1 MEYITQSIN
10 GKSVN
15 IPKVEITKYMA
26 KLDITQ
32 DEAIEL
38 WLTDNDYMDNE
49 EVDRLTQQAKDNK
62 ITSTIHK
69 AESGERKRREV
80 TKKENPTKEGIIKAL
95 AATLEDIGAVNI
107 KITNISK
114 LVEFEMDGNN
124 FKLDLVQ
131 KRQPKK

>member
-1 MEYITQSIN
+1 METIVKEIK
-10 GKSVN
+10 GKTVKIPMPDIVN
-15 IPKVEITKYMA
+15 YMQ
-26 KLDITQ
+26 KLELTQ

-49 EVDRLTQQAKDNK
+49 EVDRLSQQAKDNK
-62 ITSTIHK
+62 TNLRADT
-69 AESGERKRREV
+69 GERKKREV
-80 TKKENPTKEGIIKAL
+80 TKKENPTKERIIETL
-95 AATLEDIGAVNI
+95 AAVLENIGAVNI

-114 LVEFEMDGNN
+114 LIEFEMDGNN

>member
-1 MEYITQSIN
+1 MEYIGKEIN
-10 GKSVN
+10 GKVVK
-15 IPKVEITKYMA
+15 IPLPEIAKYMA
-26 KLDITQ
+26 KLDLTE
-32 DEAIEL
+32 DEAVEL

-49 EVDRLTQQAKDNK
+49 EVDRLSQQAKENK
-62 ITSTIHK
+62 VNIR
-69 AESGERKRREV
+69 AESDEPRKKREV
-80 TKKENPTKEGIIKAL
+80 VKKENPTKEGIIKEV
-95 AATLEDIGAVNI
+95 AAMLGNIGAVNI

>member
-1 MEYITQSIN
+1 MEYITQSVN

-15 IPKVEITKYMA
+15 IPKAEITNYMA

-69 AESGERKRREV
+69 AESGERKKREV
-80 TKKENPTKEGIIKAL
+80 TKKENPTKEGIIKEV
-95 AATLEDIGAVNI
+95 AAMLEHIGAVNI
-107 KITNISK
+107 KITNVSK
-114 LVEFEMDGNN
+114 LVEFEMAGNN

>member
-1 MEYITQSIN
+1 MEDIVKFIN
-10 GKSVN
+10 GKPIK
-15 IPKVEITKYMA
+15 IPMVDIAKYMQ
-26 KLDITQ
+26 KLELTQ

-49 EVDRLTQQAKDNK
+49 EVNRLSQQAKDNK
-62 ITSTIHK
+62 TNLR
-69 AESGERKRREV
+69 ADAGERKKREN
-80 TKKENPTKEGIIKAL
+80 TKKENPTKERVIETL
-95 AATLEDIGAVNI
+95 AAALENMGAVNI

-114 LVEFEMDGNN
+114 LIEFEMDGNN

>member
-1 MEYITQSIN
+1 METIVKEIN
-10 GKSVN
+10 GKAVKIPMPDIVN
-15 IPKVEITKYMA
+15 YMQ
-26 KLDITQ
+26 KLELTQ

-69 AESGERKRREV
+69 AESGERKKREV

-95 AATLEDIGAVNI
+95 AATLEHIGAVNI
-107 KITNISK
+107 KITNVSK
-114 LVEFEMDGNN
+114 LVEFEMAGNN
-124 FKLDLVQ
+124 FKLDLIQ

>member
-1 MEYITQSIN
+1 METIVKEIN
-10 GKSVN
+10 GKTVKIPMPDIVN
-15 IPKVEITKYMA
+15 YMQ
-26 KLDITQ
+26 KLELTQ

-49 EVDRLTQQAKDNK
+49 EVDRLSQQAKDNK
-62 ITSTIHK
+62 TNLRADT
-69 AESGERKRREV
+69 GERKKREV
-80 TKKENPTKEGIIKAL
+80 TKKENPTKEGIIKEV
-95 AATLEDIGAVNI
+95 AAMLENIGAVNI